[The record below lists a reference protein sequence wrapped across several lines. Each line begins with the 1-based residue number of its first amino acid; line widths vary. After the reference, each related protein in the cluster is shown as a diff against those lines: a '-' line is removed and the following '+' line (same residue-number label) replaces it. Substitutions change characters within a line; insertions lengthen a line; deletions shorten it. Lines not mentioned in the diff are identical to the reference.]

1 MAAKLLIHPRRD
13 GLRPDAPANPVSGLK
28 GPGSPTKS
36 MNRESQVRFV
46 AVLLFLLTVAA
57 VVFAGFNFDSEL
69 KASVPDDG
77 VWWIEHG
84 GRLIADRV
92 DPAGPGGKSGIK
104 PGDQL
109 VSINGQ
115 EIQNISGLERQLYRN
130 GVWSKAAYSLI
141 RQSVPL
147 DSSVI
152 LVPAERSLNNW
163 LRLIALIYLGIGL
176 YVLLRRWTAPG
187 STHFYIFCL
196 VSFIAYSFKYTG
208 KLNDFDWTIYWGNIV
223 AGLLQPALFL
233 HFVLTFPEKRLSVR
247 KHPWLLALVY
257 VPGSILLL
265 LHYSAMRWL
274 QASER
279 LRWNLDRMEMSYGT
293 VFFLAA
299 AAVLWYSYRRAST
312 TILRQQLKWVTRGTI
327 LAIIPYSV
335 LYVVPYL
342 MGSLPDAAMKISA
355 LSLALLPL
363 TFGYAIF
370 RYRLMDV
377 DLIFKR
383 GVVYTLAAATVVG
396 MYFGLVAGVAELVH
410 MRQPGSGPV
419 GLILAVVVTA
429 LLFDPVRKWI
439 QDRVDHFFYRTRY
452 DYRRTLLEFGR
463 ELSSETDLN
472 TMLTSLM
479 DRLSSTLG
487 VDRMAIFLA
496 NGSSASVS
504 ANDGPERFA
513 LAKSFGLSAD
523 VTAPGNLDL
532 SFLSE
537 PRPEPAG
544 HLFFENTHQV
554 LRENPGA
561 QQSIA
566 RLDLNYYIPCHAQQK
581 TIAVLGLGKTSQGDF
596 LSSEDMELLETL
608 GGYLGIAI
616 QNGQLYA
623 SLQQKAAEYERLK
636 DFNENIVES
645 INVGVM
651 ALDMEDRIESWN
663 SQMEVMYAVPRW
675 QTLTQRLNAIFPAE
689 FVEEFDRVRQ
699 NAGIHNLY
707 KFRLKTPAGEVRTV
721 NVAIAP
727 LVTRKFQVIGR
738 LIIMDDITERV
749 ALEAQLSQADKL
761 SSIGLLAAGVA
772 HEVNTPLAVISS
784 YAQMLS
790 KQLQDDPAKS
800 GLMEKI
806 TRQTFRASEIVN
818 NLLNFSRTSGS
829 EIGDVDVNKVIG
841 DTLALLEHQFK
852 VAKVEVENAL
862 APRLQPIQGNPGRLQ
877 QVFLNLFLNAKDA
890 MAGGGKLRVATSN
903 GDSVSVRI
911 SDTGS
916 GIAPE
921 HMPRIYDPFFTTKN
935 APREGQARGTGLGL
949 SVTYGIIQ
957 EHAGQ
962 IRVESRP
969 GSGTTFTLE
978 FPLSRKAKPR
988 TSEAEYV

>member
-1 MAAKLLIHPRRD
+1 MAAKLLIGDQALAEVDPR
-13 GLRPDAPANPVSGLK
+13 LSSSPVGVPLK
-28 GPGSPTKS
+28 P
-36 MNRESQVRFV
+36 MNRESQVRSV

-57 VVFAGFNFDSEL
+57 VVFAGFNLDAEL
-69 KASVPDDG
+69 KFAVPDDG

-84 GRLIADRV
+84 GRLTADRV
-92 DPAGPGGKSGIK
+92 DPSGPGAKSGIK
-104 PGDQL
+104 AGDQL

-115 EIQNISGLERQLYRN
+115 EVQSMSGLERQLYRT
-130 GVWSKAAYSLI
+130 GVWSKASYSLL
-141 RQSVPL
+141 RQTVPL

-163 LRLIALIYLGIGL
+163 LRLIALIYLCIGM

-196 VSFIAYSFKYTG
+196 VSFIAYAFKYTG
-208 KLNDFDWTIYWGNIV
+208 KLNDFDWTIYWGNIA
-223 AGLLQPALFL
+223 AGILQPALFL
-233 HFVLTFPEKRLSVR
+233 HFVLTFPEKRQTVR

-257 VPGSILLL
+257 LPAAVLLAT
-265 LHYSAMRWL
+265 HVAAMRSL

-279 LRWNLDRMEMSYGT
+279 LRWNLDRMEMSYGSL
-293 VFFLAA
+293 FFLAA
-299 AAVLWYSYRRAST
+299 ATLLWYSYRRAST

-327 LAIIPYSV
+327 LAVVPYT
-335 LYVVPYL
+335 LFYVVPYL
-342 MGSLPDAAMKISA
+342 MGSLPGATMKVSA

-383 GVVYTLAAATVVG
+383 GVVYTLAAAIVVG
-396 MYFGLVAGVAELVH
+396 MYFGLVAAVAELVH
-410 MRQPGSGPV
+410 MRQPGSGPI

-439 QDRVDHFFYRTRY
+439 QDRVDQYFYRTRY

-472 TMLTSLM
+472 TMLSSLI
-479 DRLSSTLG
+479 DRLSHTLA

-496 NGSSASVS
+496 GEKA
-504 ANDGPERFA
+504 DRFV
-513 LAKSFGLSAD
+513 LAKAFGLSAPTN
-523 VTAPGNLDL
+523 VDL
-532 SFLSE
+532 GFLSAS
-537 PRPEPAG
+537 RPEQAG

-554 LRENPGA
+554 PRETPEA
-561 QQSIA
+561 QQAIA

-581 TIAVLGLGKTSQGDF
+581 TVAVLGLGKTTQGDF

-663 SQMEVMYAVPRW
+663 AQMEVMYALPRW
-675 QTLTQRLNAIFPAE
+675 QTLTQPLKAIFPAE
-689 FVEEFDRVRQ
+689 FVEEFDRMRREP
-699 NAGIHNLY
+699 GIRNLY
-707 KFRLKTPAGEVRTV
+707 KFRLKTPAGEIRSV
-721 NVAIAP
+721 NVALAP
-727 LVTRKFQVIGR
+727 LVTRKFEVIGR
-738 LIIMDDITERV
+738 LIIMDDITERID
-749 ALEAQLSQADKL
+749 LETQLSQADKL

-784 YAQMLS
+784 YTQMLA
-790 KQLQDDPAKS
+790 KQLQGDPQKS
-800 GLMEKI
+800 GLLEKI

-829 EIGDVDVNKVIG
+829 EVGDVDVNKVIA
-841 DTLALLEHQFK
+841 DTLALLDHQFK
-852 VAKVEVENAL
+852 VAKVQVENAL
-862 APRLQPIQGNPGRLQ
+862 APQLPAIQGNPGRLQ

-890 MAGGGKLRVATSN
+890 MPGGGRLRIATAN
-903 GDSVSVRI
+903 GESVSVSV

-921 HMPRIYDPFFTTKN
+921 HIQRIYDPFFTTKTS
-935 APREGQARGTGLGL
+935 PREGQARGTGLGL

-957 EHAGQ
+957 EHAGK
-962 IRVESRP
+962 IRVESHP
-969 GSGTTFTLE
+969 GAGTTFTLD
-978 FPLSRKAKPR
+978 FPLSRKTVHA
-988 TSEAEYV
+988 

>member
-1 MAAKLLIHPRRD
+1 MAAKLLIDDRRSVIVD
-13 GLRPDAPANPVSGLK
+13 SIYPVNGTGRPP
-28 GPGSPTKS
+28 KS

-57 VVFAGFNFDSEL
+57 VLFAGFNFNAEL
-69 KASVPDDG
+69 KTAVPEDG
-77 VWWIEHG
+77 VWWIENHG
-84 GRLIADRV
+84 QLMADRL
-92 DPAGPGGKSGIK
+92 DPNGPGAKGGIK

-109 VSINGQ
+109 VSINDQ
-115 EIQNISGLERQLYRN
+115 EVRDISGLERQLYRT
-130 GVWSKAAYSLI
+130 GIWSKATYSLL
-141 RQSVPL
+141 RNAVPL

-152 LVPAERSLNNW
+152 LVPAERSLNYW

-223 AGLLQPALFL
+223 AGVLQPALFL
-233 HFVLTFPEKRLSVR
+233 HFVLTFPEKRLTVR

-257 VPGSILLL
+257 VPGAILLGI
-265 LHYSAMRWL
+265 HAGAMRWL

-279 LRWNLDRMEMSYGT
+279 LRWNLDRMEMSYGSLL
-293 VFFLAA
+293 FLAA
-299 AAVLWYSYRRAST
+299 AGVLWYSYRRAST

-327 LAIIPYSV
+327 LAIIPYSL

-342 MGSLPDAAMKISA
+342 LGSLPGAAMKISA

-410 MRQPGSGPV
+410 MRRPSSGPV

-439 QDRVDHFFYRTRY
+439 QDRIDQFFYRTRY

-463 ELSSETDLN
+463 ELNSETNLDA
-472 TMLTSLM
+472 MLSSLM
-479 DRLSSTLG
+479 DRLSRTLA
-487 VDRMAIFLA
+487 VERVAIFLSQDDA
-496 NGSSASVS
+496 G
-504 ANDGPERFA
+504 RFGMTKA
-513 LAKSFGLSAD
+513 LGLP
-523 VTAPGNLDL
+523 TPGNLDL
-532 SFLSE
+532 SFLE
-537 PRPEPAG
+537 APRPEGAG

-554 LRENPGA
+554 PRENPSA
-561 QQSIA
+561 QQTIA
-566 RLDLNYYIPCHAQQK
+566 RLDLNYYIPCRAQQK
-581 TIAVLGLGKTSQGDF
+581 TIAVLGLGKTMQGDF

-663 SQMEVMYAVPRW
+663 AQMEVMYALPRW
-675 QTLTQRLNAIFPAE
+675 QTLTQPLKAIFPQE
-689 FVEEFDRVRQ
+689 FVEEYNRMRREP
-699 NAGIHNLY
+699 GIRNLY
-707 KFRLKTPAGEVRTV
+707 RFRLKTPAGEVRTV
-721 NVAIAP
+721 NVALAP
-727 LVTRKFQVIGR
+727 LVTRKFEVIGR
-738 LIIMDDITERV
+738 LIIVDDITERMD
-749 ALEAQLSQADKL
+749 LEAQLSQADKL

-784 YAQMLS
+784 YTQMLS
-790 KQLQDDPAKS
+790 KQLQGDPQKS
-800 GLMEKI
+800 GMLEKI

-829 EIGDVDVNKVIG
+829 EVGDVDVNKVIG
-841 DTLALLEHQFK
+841 DTLALLEHQFR
-852 VAKVEVENAL
+852 VAKVDVENML
-862 APRLQPIQGNPGRLQ
+862 SPKLLPIQGNAGRLQ

-890 MAGGGKLRVATSN
+890 MPGGGKLRVSTAN
-903 GDSVSVRI
+903 GDSVSVSV

-921 HMPRIYDPFFTTKN
+921 HIQRIYDPFFTTKTSL
-935 APREGQARGTGLGL
+935 REGQPRGTGLGL

-957 EHAGQ
+957 EHAGK
-962 IRVESRP
+962 IRVESHP
-969 GSGTTFTLE
+969 GTGTTFTLD
-978 FPLSRKAKPR
+978 FPLSRKA
-988 TSEAEYV
+988 VHV